1 MISSAQQTQP
11 NSVAAKPVYGK
22 PAAFVLRL
30 LASGFFI
37 SLIPAF
43 ILKNRKNSGA
53 GLLGTVFAVATVPYL
68 PQNHAVYAA
77 FLTVFTAFAV
87 WISDRVD
94 FGPGPTDN
102 PRIVIDEIAGYYFA
116 IAFLPRTAGILL
128 LCFILFRLF
137 DTVKPFGIKKLD
149 AIKNGFGIVID
160 DVACGIA
167 VNIIMWIAYL
177 CVTL

>member
-1 MISSAQQTQP
+1 MTATVQRPACAAQ
-11 NSVAAKPVYGK
+11 KPAYGK
-22 PAAFVLRL
+22 TAAFVLRL

-68 PQNHAVYAA
+68 PNNPVVYAV
-77 FLTVFTAFAV
+77 FLAVFTAAAV

-128 LCFILFRLF
+128 LCFILFRLL

-177 CVTL
+177 CATL